1 MKGENKMQKKDLK
14 GRCSYCKEII
24 KKRKDFIL
32 KHIKE
37 CPEKEK
43 INNDVK
49 KLDKYSIILLEGF
62 NNLQY
67 WMVIK
72 MLDSSSLKAL
82 DNFIRDIWVEC
93 CYHLS
98 HFLYN
103 ESEVPINLKL
113 SSFAV
118 GDELEYEYDFGTT
131 THIRLKIIDKI
142 ESEKDKMITVLFR
155 NIEPE
160 YKCVECGKIANMICR
175 NCFEFLCDE
184 CMDKHEC
191 VEENGEDIVVPLVNS
206 PRTGECG
213 YTGYDERLVKKYF
226 PKEII

>member
-1 MKGENKMQKKDLK
+1 MPKKELK

-32 KHIKE
+32 KHIRE
-37 CPEKEK
+37 CQEKEK
-43 INNDVK
+43 ISNDVK

-62 NNLQY
+62 YNSEY
-67 WMVIK
+67 WIVIK
-72 MLDSSSLKAL
+72 ILESSPLEII

-93 CYHLS
+93 CGHLS
-98 HFLYN
+98 HFLYKK
-103 ESEVPINLKL
+103 SEVPMNIKL

-118 GDELEYEYDFGTT
+118 GDVLEYEYDFGTT
-131 THIRLKIIDKI
+131 THIKLKIIDKI
-142 ESEKDKMITVLFR
+142 ESVKDKMIIVLFR

-175 NCFEFLCDE
+175 NCLEFLCEE

-191 VEENGEDIVVPLVNS
+191 VEEIGEDIVVPLVNS
-206 PRTGECG
+206 PRTGECA
-213 YTGYDERLVKKYF
+213 YTGCDEKLVKKYF